1 MRLPPQLPMGLPRP
15 RPPVPRAAV
24 GEGLSAAALST
35 VWGSGSCLGDWRREA
50 AGVSRWLRQS
60 PRAGWTPAVR
70 PPCGGQGGG
79 LRGSSAPTASRSPT
93 HSHLG
98 RTPGTRGSG
107 RSVGAECGGSA
118 QGIVGESPPA
128 SRPCEEGP
136 VQALELHPSARPPT
150 SGQERAHPALSSE
163 RTNKAAQLNVNNM
176 FAQSLRWNAHAGLTQ
191 LGSGRAVERGL
202 RVRERRA
209 GGPRTPGPGP
219 GGDPG
224 REPSLP
230 LRLALCPQGRSGGA
244 TRPEAVGTGPRCLQ
258 AGAGRGPGSPAPSP
272 SGPLQRAGSGAGPL
286 CLTSCVASSLS
297 GHSVGPQHRSI

>member
-1 MRLPPQLPMGLPRP
+1 M
-15 RPPVPRAAV
+15 
-24 GEGLSAAALST
+24 
-35 VWGSGSCLGDWRREA
+35 
-50 AGVSRWLRQS
+50 
-60 PRAGWTPAVR
+60 
-70 PPCGGQGGG
+70 
-79 LRGSSAPTASRSPT
+79 
-93 HSHLG
+93 
-98 RTPGTRGSG
+98 
-107 RSVGAECGGSA
+107 GAECGGSA

-163 RTNKAAQLNVNNM
+163 WTNKAAQLNVNNM

-202 RVRERRA
+202 RMRERRA

-244 TRPEAVGTGPRCLQ
+244 AGPRPWEQ
-258 AGAGRGPGSPAPSP
+258 VPGASRPGLGGALAAPPPHPQGPYRGLALGQDPSASPPVWPRPSQGIQWDPSIGAFSSQGFSYTQEGTWERDTGVDRPGPLPAVPQGARCRGLGSAVPRSPEYVSPRRPCHAPSAD
-272 SGPLQRAGSGAGPL
+272 GR
-286 CLTSCVASSLS
+286 V
-297 GHSVGPQHRSI
+297 